1 MPVTKKTVPVS
12 RGTGTCVLMMVVVM
26 MVRAVAHR
34 AVMMVIMGAH
44 SPSPIAESAE
54 GIDPRPAI
62 VTVMR
67 AGEDRA
73 DDRQYQNKD
82 DEFEHCHSPFS
93 AQLLFRIREGLCA

>member
-1 MPVTKKTVPVS
+1 M
-12 RGTGTCVLMMVVVM
+12 VM
-26 MVRAVAHR
+26 MVRSVAHR
-34 AVMMVIMGAH
+34 AVMMMIIMRAH
-44 SPSPIAESAE
+44 TPAPVSESAE
-54 GIDPRPAI
+54 GIDPRAAI

-93 AQLLFRIREGLCA
+93 AQLLFRIREGSAPELP